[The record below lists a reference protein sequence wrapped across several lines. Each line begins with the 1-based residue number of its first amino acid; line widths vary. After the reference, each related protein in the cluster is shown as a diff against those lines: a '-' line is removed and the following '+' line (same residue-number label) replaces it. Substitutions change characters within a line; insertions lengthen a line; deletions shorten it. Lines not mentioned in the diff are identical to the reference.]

1 MNFPKILITIFAAL
15 IVIITCLIVGTT
27 YGTRLAVNNRVKEI
41 TTEQTCRTTYIKPY
55 EPPSYVK
62 KNNVEGE
69 IEETCTTREKE
80 SRTTTIKNRTTAPIS
95 KSTSINKQIT
105 STTTTTTVLETST
118 TEYTTTSVSAATTV
132 SEEQDESSVLS
143 FYELRHFKVGSLF
156 QKKVGGT
163 NNFLKK
169 FYRNF

>member
-27 YGTRLAVNNRVKEI
+27 YGTRLAVNNRVKET
-41 TTEQTCRTTYIKPY
+41 TTEQTCRTTFIKPY

-62 KNNVEGE
+62 KNSVEE
-69 IEETCTTREKE
+69 KIEETCTTREKE

-95 KSTSINKQIT
+95 KSTSIKKQTT
-105 STTTTTTVLETST
+105 STTTTTKVLETST

-132 SEEQDESSVLS
+132 DEEQDESSVLS
-143 FYELRHFKVGSLF
+143 FYELRH
-156 QKKVGGT
+156 
-163 NNFLKK
+163 
-169 FYRNF
+169 Y

>member
-27 YGTRLAVNNRVKEI
+27 YGTRLAVNNRVKET
-41 TTEQTCRTTYIKPY
+41 TTEQTCRTTSIKPY

-62 KNNVEGE
+62 KNNVEEE
-69 IEETCTTREKE
+69 IEVTCTKREKE
-80 SRTTTIKNRTTAPIS
+80 SRTTTIKNRTTASTS
-95 KSTSINKQIT
+95 KSFSIKRRT
-105 STTTTTTVLETST
+105 ATTTTTVPETST
-118 TEYTTTSVSAATTV
+118 TEYTTISVSAATTV
-132 SEEQDESSVLS
+132 EEEQDESSVLS
-143 FYELRHFKVGSLF
+143 FYELRHLEVGSLF

-169 FYRNF
+169 FCRNF

>member
-1 MNFPKILITIFAAL
+1 MNFPKVLITIFAAL

-27 YGTRLAVNNRVKEI
+27 YGTRLAVNNRIKET
-41 TTEQTCRTTYIKPY
+41 TTEQTCRTTFIKPY

-62 KNNVEGE
+62 KNSVEE
-69 IEETCTTREKE
+69 KIEETCTTREKE
-80 SRTTTIKNRTTAPIS
+80 SRTTTIKNRTAAPIS
-95 KSTSINKQIT
+95 KSTSIKKQTT

-132 SEEQDESSVLS
+132 DEEQDESSVLS

-156 QKKVGGT
+156 
-163 NNFLKK
+163 
-169 FYRNF
+169 